1 MASVRLHRIR
11 IDEVLARPAPFDAVI
26 DARSPAEHALDHL
39 PGALNWPVLDDEER
53 RVVGTEYT
61 QLSAFEARKRGAVL
75 AARNIARHLE
85 REGPGLAP
93 GWKPLVYCWRG
104 GQRSGSLARVL
115 APVGFEVHVLEGGY
129 RAFRRRVL
137 ADLEDAGAGLDLRVL
152 CGRTGTGKSR
162 LLQALAARGEQVLDL
177 EALAEHRGSVLGAVP
192 DRPQPSQKAFET
204 RLWHALRGFEPGRAV
219 FVESESRTIGR
230 LRLPEALLQRMR
242 GAPCL
247 HLEMGLTARVALLR
261 EDYAHFVTDVPAL
274 CARLETLREARGH
287 EVVNGWQALGQ
298 AGRIDEL
305 VAALLEHHYDPVY
318 LRSMARNYAG
328 FTQAQEVPLD
338 DGSADSLARAAAAV
352 VALSCI
358 KSDAQVPA

>member
-1 MASVRLHRIR
+1 MGALRLHRIGV
-11 IDEVLARPAPFDAVI
+11 DEALARLATFDAVI

-61 QLSAFEARKRGAVL
+61 QLSAFEARKRGAVM

-85 REGPGLAP
+85 REGPALAL

-104 GQRSGSLARVL
+104 GQRSGSLALVL
-115 APVGFEVHVLEGGY
+115 AQVGFEVHVLEGGY

-137 ADLEDAGAGLDLRVL
+137 ADQEDAGAGLDFRVL

-162 LLQALAARGEQVLDL
+162 LLQALARRGAQVLDL
-177 EALAEHRGSVLGAVP
+177 EDLAEHRGSVLGAVP

-204 RLWHALRGFEPGRAV
+204 RLWQALRGFEPGRPV

-247 HLEMGLTARVALLR
+247 RLEMGLAARVRLLR
-261 EDYAHFVTDVPAL
+261 EDYAHFVADTAAL
-274 CARLETLREARGH
+274 CARLDSLREARGH
-287 EVVNGWQALGQ
+287 EVVNGWQELAQ
-298 AGRIDEL
+298 AGRTDEL
-305 VAALLEHHYDPVY
+305 VAALLETHYDPVY

-328 FTQAQEVPLD
+328 FTQAQEVVLE
-338 DGSADSLARAAAAV
+338 DGSPSALAHAAAAV
-352 VALSCI
+352 VELSCI
-358 KSDAQVPA
+358 KSDPHAPT

>member
-1 MASVRLHRIR
+1 MGAVRLNRIG
-11 IDEVLARPAPFDAVI
+11 IDEALGRLATFDAVI

-61 QLSAFEARKRGAVL
+61 QLSAFEARKRGAVM

-93 GWKPLVYCWRG
+93 SWKPLVYCWRG
-104 GQRSGSLARVL
+104 GQRSGSLAGVL
-115 APVGFEVHVLEGGY
+115 AQVGFEVHVLEGGY

-137 ADLEDAGAGLDLRVL
+137 ADLKDAGAGLDLRVL

-162 LLQALAARGEQVLDL
+162 LLQALARRGAQVLDL
-177 EALAEHRGSVLGAVP
+177 EDLAEHRGSVLGAVP
-192 DRPQPSQKAFET
+192 DRPQPTQKAFET
-204 RLWHALRGFEPGRAV
+204 RLWQALRGFDPARAV

-230 LRLPEALLQRMR
+230 LRLPEPLLQRMR

-247 HLEMGLTARVALLR
+247 RLEMSLAARVRLLR
-261 EDYAHFVTDVPAL
+261 EDYAHFVADTAAL
-274 CARLETLREARGH
+274 CARLDTLREARGH
-287 EVVNGWQALGQ
+287 EVVNGWLALAH

-305 VAALLEHHYDPVY
+305 VAALLESHYDPVY

-328 FTQAQEVPLD
+328 FAQAHEVVVE
-338 DGSADSLARAAAAV
+338 DGSPAALAHAAAAV
-352 VALSCI
+352 VELSCI
-358 KSDAQVPA
+358 KPEAPAPA